1 MNFQTNNIIFIRFVG
16 VGKTAITIMM
26 NFKKIFSNDFVETTF
41 DELRKNGHTKYNLD
55 AALRCIKIILEYVD
69 TKIIECNLNATN
81 DDLFYYC
88 RSYII
93 DKYDTF
99 CLYKFVPPFDNV
111 HFNQICYE
119 CDSVRKSKYSPNDT
133 FVTLFRICYEH
144 QNKLMNEKIPVMINQ
159 KLCWVKHPLN

>member
-1 MNFQTNNIIFIRFVG
+1 MMKKALLSLLLVAVVMPLAMAQDNSSLEIVNNNVTACETYTWNVNG
-16 VGKTAITIMM
+16 VTYT
-26 NFKKIFSNDFVETTF
+26 SSTVTT
-41 DELRKNGHTKYNLD
+41 Y
-55 AALRCIKIILEYVD
+55 
-69 TKIIECNLNATN
+69 LNATN
-81 DDLFYYC
+81 DNLFYYC

-99 CLYKFVPPFDNV
+99 CLNKFVPPFDTV

-144 QNKLMNEKIPVMINQ
+144 RNKLMNEKIPVMINQ
-159 KLCWVKHPLN
+159 KLCWVKRPLN

>member
-1 MNFQTNNIIFIRFVG
+1 MIMKKIVYLILVILLIVGCNNKVEENDLKSNQKENIINEEP
-16 VGKTAITIMM
+16 KE
-26 NFKKIFSNDFVETTF
+26 K
-41 DELRKNGHTKYNLD
+41 
-55 AALRCIKIILEYVD
+55 ILEYVD

-144 QNKLMNEKIPVMINQ
+144 RNKLMNEKY
-159 KLCWVKHPLN
+159 L